1 MGIGRVIVRQC
12 GMLMS
17 LRRMLVSGLVVAL
30 RVVLGCCMVGLRCML
45 MMLCCFLMCVVC
57 HRITF
62 VERRFTT
69 PRPYATST
77 PGSFCFVLNSSQITP
92 RAVASKQSPP
102 GEDPLD
108 RQIRLL

>member
-1 MGIGRVIVRQC
+1 MLVC
-12 GMLMS
+12 G
-17 LRRMLVSGLVVAL
+17 RRMLVSLHRLFVGGLMVAIGM
-30 RVVLGCCMVGLRCML
+30 VLGCCVVGFRCMFMVFSCL
-45 MMLCCFLMCVVC
+45 LMCVMC
-57 HRITF
+57 HRNHLF
-62 VERRFTT
+62 EASFTT